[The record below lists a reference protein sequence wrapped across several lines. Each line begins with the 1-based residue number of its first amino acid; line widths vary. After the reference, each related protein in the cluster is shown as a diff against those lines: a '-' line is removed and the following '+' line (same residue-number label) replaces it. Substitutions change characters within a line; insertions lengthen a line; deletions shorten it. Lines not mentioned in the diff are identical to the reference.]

1 VSGSVGCLVL
11 ISGSYLLRI
20 WSTSR
25 ISFLLVP
32 WPFQGEGRNTK
43 GSQKFPHLKLLFLS
57 LLLAFLWTKQITWPK
72 TRSVSLR
79 NTYCSHSW
87 EMSGVLQM
95 QSPMTKGMKRV
106 EMWEDWSNIL
116 WCSWKFFPKKILSL
130 YFPYR
135 LVVPCDW
142 EMQVKCG

>member
-1 VSGSVGCLVL
+1 MALWFGWFWSQAHICSGFGLFH
-11 ISGSYLLRI
+11 ISH
-20 WSTSR
+20 
-25 ISFLLVP
+25 SFLHHDLFKVK
-32 WPFQGEGRNTK
+32 EDTK
-43 GSQKFPHLKLLFLS
+43 GSQKSPHCKLPFWS
-57 LLLAFLWTKQITWPK
+57 LLLAFLWTKQITWAK
-72 TRSVSLR
+72 ARSESLG

-95 QSPMTKGMKRV
+95 QSHMTKGMKRV
-106 EMWEDWSNIL
+106 KMWEDWSNIL

-142 EMQVKCG
+142 EMQVRCG